1 MNIEERIELNT
12 KRLKLLKYFPV
23 TIIIIRS
30 RNDIIDKKKFLG
42 LKFIDIKNVKEP
54 NKNSQNLKNVK

>member
-1 MNIEERIELNT
+1 MT
-12 KRLKLLKYFPV
+12 
-23 TIIIIRS
+23 
-30 RNDIIDKKKFLG
+30 DKKKFLG

>member
-1 MNIEERIELNT
+1 MKILNKNH
-12 KRLKLLKYFPV
+12 KRFKLIKYFPV

-30 RNDIIDKKKFLG
+30 RNDIIDKKRFLG

-54 NKNSQNLKNVK
+54 NKNSQNLKNGK

>member
-1 MNIEERIELNT
+1 MEERIELNT
-12 KRLKLLKYFPV
+12 RRLELLKYFPV

-30 RNDIIDKKKFLG
+30 RNDMTDKKKFLG

-54 NKNSQNLKNVK
+54 NKNSQSLKNGK